1 MFYVY
6 ILASR
11 RNGTLYIGQTD
22 NLNRRVF
29 EHQSGAVPGFTARYE
44 VKKLVWF
51 EAHESRETALTREK
65 RLKKWNREWKLALIE
80 MDNPDWEDLALSLEP

>member
-6 ILASR
+6 IMASS

-29 EHQSGAVPGFTARYE
+29 EHQSGAVPGFTAKHN
-44 VKKLVWF
+44 VKALVWF
-51 EAHESRETALTREK
+51 EAHDSRETALGREK
-65 RLKKWNREWKLALIE
+65 RIKKWNRDWKLALIE